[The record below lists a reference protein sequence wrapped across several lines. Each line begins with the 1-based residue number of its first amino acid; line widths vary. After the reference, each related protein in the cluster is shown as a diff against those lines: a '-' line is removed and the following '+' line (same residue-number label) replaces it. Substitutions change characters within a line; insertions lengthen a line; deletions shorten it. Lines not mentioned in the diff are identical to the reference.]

1 MPANA
6 PKDIPALME
15 DAEARGYGHHFET
28 QAKGLYCRETQTAY
42 ALGQIKVVET
52 LFKDAGTDP
61 GDEATLYLLEAED
74 GTKGMLLI
82 GNPASLS
89 APERAVL
96 RQLDGG

>member
-1 MPANA
+1 MS
-6 PKDIPALME
+6 KDIPALME
-15 DAEARGYGHHFET
+15 EAESKGFTHHFET
-28 QAKGLYCRETQTAY
+28 QSKALYCRETQTAY
-42 ALGQIKVVET
+42 ALGQIKIIET

-74 GTKGMLLI
+74 GTRGMLLI

-96 RQLDGG
+96 DQLTRG

>member
-1 MPANA
+1 MPR
-6 PKDIPALME
+6 DIPALME
-15 DAEARGYGHHFET
+15 EAEAKGFAHHFET

-42 ALGQIKVVET
+42 ELGQIQVVDT

-61 GDEATLYLLEAED
+61 GDEATLYLLEAAD

-96 RQLDGG
+96 RQLTSG

>member
-1 MPANA
+1 M

-15 DAEARGYGHHFET
+15 EAEAKGFGHHFET
-28 QAKGLYCRETQTAY
+28 QAKGLYCQETQTAY
-42 ALGQIKVVET
+42 ELGQIRVVDT

-74 GTKGMLLI
+74 GTRGMLLI

-89 APERAVL
+89 PPERAVL
-96 RQLDGG
+96 GQLDKG